1 MVRKARRAVLRTE
14 GGRHVTPPLVWM
26 QAGLRDAG
34 TVRRL
39 ATGAALFRQGD
50 PAGAVF
56 QVVSGR
62 LRLARQ
68 TIEGQSITLH
78 TAEPGEMFAEPA
90 LFSPVYH
97 CDAVAVVGSEV
108 RAWRK
113 KDLLTA
119 LRRDPDLAERFM
131 AALARQ
137 VQALRAQLAA
147 RNILSARERVLHQLA
162 LRAGADGR
170 TVRLRGTLMEFAAEI
185 GLTPAALYRTLAR
198 LEREG
203 LIVRPTT
210 GTLLLAKVDV

>member
-1 MVRKARRAVLRTE
+1 M
-14 GGRHVTPPLVWM
+14 P
-26 QAGLRDAG
+26 AGLRNAG
-34 TVRRL
+34 TVRLL
-39 ATGAALFRQGD
+39 AAGAALFRQGD
-50 PAGAVF
+50 RAGAVF

-78 TAEPGEMFAEPA
+78 TAEPSQMFAEAA

-97 CDAVAVVGSEV
+97 CDAVAAVGSEV

-113 KDLLTA
+113 ADLLA
-119 LRRDPDLAERFM
+119 AFRRDPDLAERFM